1 MRPAFDLERGFFM
14 LDALRQAATGW
25 VAKVL
30 LGLLALSFVAWGV
43 SGRTGGYGT
52 SQVAQVGDVPV
63 TIQSFNREL
72 ERQMQA
78 LSRQLQRGISVEQA
92 NALGLP
98 ESVLQQLVAQAAL
111 DDQAQDYNLGV
122 PDDRVVE
129 AITADPSF
137 QVDGQFNREIFQSAL
152 RNQGLR
158 EADYVKI
165 LRSEIIRGQ
174 LATAITGEVTPPE
187 LLTKALYKYRA
198 ETRDVSYLAIDT
210 SAIDP
215 IADPDQ
221 GVIESYFE
229 QNKERFRAPEY
240 RKLGYIELSS
250 DVLKDPSAVS
260 EEEIRTNYERR
271 KERDFTTPE
280 RRQFYQIRYASKEEA
295 EAAVKLLDEGK
306 SFNDLLTARNMTL
319 QASDIGLKAK
329 PEIIDPDI
337 AEAVFSAPLNDV
349 VPVTDAS
356 LGPAIIRV
364 GRIEPETVTPL
375 EQVSDRIRDALADR
389 AAVDQ
394 VVETYDRIE
403 DERGAGLSLEEAAK
417 ALGLDYKIIG
427 AIDSTGAV
435 PPGGEDVEILGRA
448 DVVAD
453 AFQSDINVENNP
465 VRAGN
470 NRYVFYEVLDITD
483 ERPLTVE
490 EAREDIIEAWKREE
504 TSARVGERARELF
517 ERMKSGGDLETIAQ
531 EIGKT
536 VAVSENVKR
545 NGQVA
550 GLSRNAIDQAFA
562 GPVGHVANA
571 EASTPPDRILLRVD
585 DVTVPDYVAESQDA
599 QAVHAQLDRSL
610 RLDLLRAYEAKL
622 LDSRPPQVNREV
634 FNQITRRTPVQ

>member
-1 MRPAFDLERGFFM
+1 M

-198 ETRDVSYLAIDT
+198 EIRDVSYLAIDT